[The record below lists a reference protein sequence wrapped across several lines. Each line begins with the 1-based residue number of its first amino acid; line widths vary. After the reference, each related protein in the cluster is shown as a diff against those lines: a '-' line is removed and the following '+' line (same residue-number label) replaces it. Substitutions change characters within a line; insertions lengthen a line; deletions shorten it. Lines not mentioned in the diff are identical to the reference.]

1 MHKMNEPSEFP
12 PFRLVVL
19 ASGNGTNL
27 QAILDACDNG
37 TLPAEVVAVISDRKN
52 AYALQRAIERG
63 IPALYRP
70 WGPYQKAGKL
80 RTTYDL
86 DLAVLVSL
94 YEPDL
99 IILAGWMR
107 LLTMSFLEHFPEMVI
122 NLHPA
127 LPGAFP
133 GTDAIAR
140 AFHAFQRGE
149 ISHTGVMVHFVPDEG
164 VDEGPVIAT
173 EIVPIFPDDTLETLE
188 VRVHETE
195 HRVLV
200 EAIGKVLE
208 EFSEEE

>member
-1 MHKMNEPSEFP
+1 MNEPSEFP

>member
-1 MHKMNEPSEFP
+1 MTEKY
-12 PFRLVVL
+12 RLVVL

-27 QAILDACDNG
+27 QAILDTCDNG

-52 AYALQRAIERG
+52 AFALQRAMDRG

-70 WGPYQKAGKL
+70 WGVYQKAGKL

-86 DLAVLVSL
+86 DLAVLVNL

-107 LLTMSFLEHFPEMVI
+107 LLTMSFLEHFPEMVL

-127 LPGAFP
+127 MPGQFPGA
-133 GTDAIAR
+133 DAIKR
-140 AFHAFQRGE
+140 AFEAFKRGE
-149 ISHTGVMVHFVPDEG
+149 INYTGVMVHFVPDEG
-164 VDEGPVIAT
+164 MDDGPVISLAPVL
-173 EIVPIFPDDTLETLE
+173 IYPDDTLETLE
-188 VRVHETE
+188 ARVHETE
-195 HRVLV
+195 HRVFV
-200 EAIGKVLE
+200 EAIGKVLD

>member
-1 MHKMNEPSEFP
+1 MNDTPKSSPS
-12 PFRLVVL
+12 RLIVL

-37 TLPAEVVAVISDRKN
+37 TLNAEVIAVISDRKN
-52 AYALQRAIERG
+52 AYALQRAMDRG

-70 WGPYQKAGKL
+70 WGPYNKAGKL

-86 DLAVLVSL
+86 DLAALVNL

-99 IILAGWMR
+99 IVLAGWMR

-127 LPGAFP
+127 LPGTFP

-140 AFHAFQRGE
+140 AFDAFQRGE
-149 ISHTGVMVHFVPDEG
+149 IAHTGVMVHFVPNEG
-164 VDEGPVIAT
+164 VDDGPVIAT
-173 EIVPIFPDDTLETLE
+173 EIVPIYPTDTLETLE
-188 VRVHETE
+188 ARVHETE
-195 HRVLV
+195 HRVFV

>member
-1 MHKMNEPSEFP
+1 MTEKY
-12 PFRLVVL
+12 RLVVL

-52 AYALQRAIERG
+52 AYALQRAMDRG

-70 WGPYQKAGKL
+70 WGVYQKAGKL

-86 DLAVLVSL
+86 ALAVLVNL

-127 LPGAFP
+127 LPGTFP

-140 AFHAFQRGE
+140 AFDAFQRGE
-149 ISHTGVMVHFVPDEG
+149 IPHTGVMVHFVPDEG

-173 EIVPIFPDDTLETLE
+173 EIVPIFPDDTVETLE
-188 VRVHETE
+188 ARVHETE
-195 HRVLV
+195 HRVFV

-208 EFSEEE
+208 EFSDEE

>member
-1 MHKMNEPSEFP
+1 MTEKY
-12 PFRLVVL
+12 RLVVL

-37 TLPAEVVAVISDRKN
+37 TLDAEVVAVISDRKN
-52 AYALQRAIERG
+52 AYALQRAMERG
-63 IPALYRP
+63 IPALLRP
-70 WGPYQKAGKL
+70 WGPYNKAGKL

-86 DLAVLVSL
+86 DLAVLVNL

-107 LLTMSFLEHFPEMVI
+107 LLTMSFLEHFPEMVL

-127 LPGAFP
+127 LPGTFP

-140 AFHAFQRGE
+140 AFDAFQRGE
-149 ISHTGVMVHFVPDEG
+149 IEHTGIMVHFVPDEG
-164 VDEGPVIAT
+164 VDEGPIIAT

-188 VRVHETE
+188 ARVHETE
-195 HRVLV
+195 HRVFV
-200 EAIGKVLE
+200 DAIEKIL
-208 EFSEEE
+208 SNS

>member
-1 MHKMNEPSEFP
+1 MTSTSAP
-12 PFRLVVL
+12 PPPARLVVL

-52 AYALQRAIERG
+52 AFALQRAMDRG

-70 WGPYQKAGKL
+70 WGVYQKAGKL

-86 DLAVLVSL
+86 DLAVLVNL

-107 LLTMSFLEHFPEMVI
+107 LLAMSFLEHFPEMVI

-127 LPGAFP
+127 MPGKFP
-133 GTDAIAR
+133 GTDAIER
-140 AFHAFQRGE
+140 AYEAFKRGE
-149 ISHTGVMVHFVPDEG
+149 INYTGVMVHFVPDEG
-164 VDEGPVIAT
+164 MDNGPIISIAPVL
-173 EIVPIFPDDTLETLE
+173 IYPDDTLETLE
-188 VRVHETE
+188 ARVHETE
-195 HRVLV
+195 HRVFV
-200 EAIGKVLE
+200 EAIRKVLMDA
-208 EFSEEE
+208 

>member
-1 MHKMNEPSEFP
+1 MNSTSDSSPA
-12 PFRLVVL
+12 RLVVL

-27 QAILDACDNG
+27 QAILEACDNG
-37 TLPAEVVAVISDRKN
+37 TLDAEVVAVISDRKN
-52 AYALQRAIERG
+52 AFALQRAMDRG

-70 WGPYQKAGKL
+70 WGVYQKAGKL

-86 DLAVLVSL
+86 DLAVLVNL
-94 YEPDL
+94 YDPDL

-127 LPGAFP
+127 LPGTFP

-140 AFHAFQRGE
+140 AFDAFQRDE
-149 ISHTGVMVHFVPDEG
+149 IPHTGVMVHFVPDEG

-173 EIVPIFPDDTLETLE
+173 EIVPIYPDDTLETLE
-188 VRVHETE
+188 SRVHETE
-195 HRVLV
+195 HQVFV
-200 EAIGKVLE
+200 DAIGKVLE
-208 EFSEEE
+208 EYSEEE

>member
-1 MHKMNEPSEFP
+1 MTEQNSETP
-12 PFRLVVL
+12 YRLVVL

-37 TLPAEVVAVISDRKN
+37 TLDAEVVAVISDRKN
-52 AYALQRAIERG
+52 AFALQRAQQAG

-70 WGPYQKAGKL
+70 WGVYQKAGKL

-86 DLAVLVSL
+86 DLAVLANL

-127 LPGAFP
+127 MPGTFP

-140 AFHAFQRGE
+140 AFDAFQRGE
-149 ISHTGVMVHFVPDEG
+149 IAHTGVMVHFVPDEG

-188 VRVHETE
+188 ARVHETE
-195 HRVLV
+195 HRVFV
-200 EAIGKVLE
+200 AAIGKVLSDFE
-208 EFSEEE
+208 E

>member
-1 MHKMNEPSEFP
+1 MTEKY
-12 PFRLVVL
+12 RLVVL

-52 AYALQRAIERG
+52 AFALQRAMDRG

-70 WGPYQKAGKL
+70 WGVYQKAGKL

-86 DLAVLVSL
+86 DLAVLVNL

-127 LPGAFP
+127 LPGTFP

-140 AFHAFQRGE
+140 AFDAFQRGE
-149 ISHTGVMVHFVPDEG
+149 IPHTGVMVHFVPDEG

-173 EIVPIFPDDTLETLE
+173 EIVPIFPDDTLESLE
-188 VRVHETE
+188 TRVHEME
-195 HRVLV
+195 HRVFV
-200 EAIGKVLE
+200 EAIGKILE